1 MRCIVLKLDVL
12 DKKILGALSRDPRK
26 HFSAIAREVRSSKEV
41 VNYRVKRL
49 ISNGVI
55 RSFVTSFDFGYH
67 SYKVLLHFEKITR
80 KDEQALIA
88 FLEKHDLVTWVT
100 PCFGHWDLAFVIMA
114 KNPAHFDV
122 VLREIIS
129 KTGEYF
135 HDYKFSIT
143 IGTKTYGDNYFFGR
157 SNSVREK
164 KVSHDHVLDLDDKD
178 RAIAR
183 LIHPNVRIKLSEI
196 SAKTKIPIDTVNY
209 RIKKMEELGVIKY
222 YRMILDPISQGFQR
236 FSVFISCSN
245 LSDSVIKK
253 FEEYANQHSNI
264 AFYGRCVGGWDVE
277 YTVYFNE
284 NSELR
289 SFLLDLKSEFAGV
302 VKKVESITLLRTTT
316 YSYKPSEIYE

>member
-1 MRCIVLKLDVL
+1 MASLDVL
-12 DKKILGALSRDPRK
+12 DKKILGSLSRNPRK

-49 ISNGVI
+49 ISKGVI

-80 KDEQALIA
+80 KDEKALIS

-114 KNPAHFDV
+114 KNPAHFDT
-122 VLREIIS
+122 VLREIVS
-129 KTGEYF
+129 RTGEYF

-143 IGTKTYGDNYFFGR
+143 IGTKTYGDNYLLGR
-157 SNSVREK
+157 ANSVRQK
-164 KVSHDHVLDLDDKD
+164 KVDHNASFDLDEKDK
-178 RAIAR
+178 AIAR
-183 LIHPNVRIKLSEI
+183 LLHFNSRIKLSAI

-209 RIKKMEELGVIKY
+209 RIKKMEESGAIQY
-222 YRMILDPISQGFQR
+222 YRMVLDPISQGFQR